1 MNALKSV
8 FNFLG
13 RFLTSTR
20 IVVTN
25 LITFIFLALVFIG
38 LISVFIPNER
48 SIDKEGKVVILN
60 PEGVLVDQEVQY
72 SDFQFSFGQ
81 VEQIQTRDL
90 IKLIQ
95 SISKDEDIPA
105 VLVDFSGL
113 SYSGP
118 TNLIKISQEIKKLS
132 ELKRVIAFSDRYTT
146 SSYLI
151 AAHADEIYIHQAGGF
166 DIQGIGGYRSY
177 SKSLYENLKMKV
189 YNYSQGDY
197 KSAVEGLTRDSMSDF
212 DKKQRKALYDPI
224 WSKYKEIIAQA
235 RGISIDNVQNFAD
248 SYFDFIG
255 EAAFDNIDAGIEQ
268 DYLTGVKSF
277 PEFRSFMID
286 EFGKDESSDRETYNY
301 ISYQEYSSSMKEE
314 KEKSENIIS
323 VITAEGAIVEG
334 EISQGFAGSAGIA
347 RQIRK
352 AHEDDKT
359 KAIVFRVNSP
369 GGSIIASEI
378 IRDELLHAKN
388 KGKKVVVS
396 MGDYAASGGVYI
408 STPADYIFAH
418 PTTITGSIGVAIAF
432 LTTEDSLEYI
442 GISKDGV
449 QTSKFAGWTPEL
461 PVTKELDNIFNNLA
475 ERSYQRFLEVVS
487 ESRKKD
493 VSEINKIA
501 GGRVWIGT
509 DALQIEIIDE
519 LGDIDDAIEKAAALA
534 EISEYQLK
542 YSSSDVSFVETVLS
556 EIFGKLSLP
565 LEKIKFVKAS
575 ESVYKFLTELV
586 HFNKPSASMICKV
599 CIIETL

>member
-235 RGISIDNVQNFAD
+235 RGISKDNVQNFAD

-301 ISYQEYSSSMKEE
+301 ITYQEYSSSMKED

-323 VITAEGAIVEG
+323 VITAEGAIIEG

-378 IRDELLHAKN
+378 IRDELLQAKN

-509 DALQIEIIDE
+509 DALQIDIIDE
-519 LGDIDDAIEKAAALA
+519 LGDIDDAIGKAAALA

-565 LEKIKFVKAS
+565 LEKIKFVNAS
-575 ESVYKFLTELV
+575 ESIYKFLTELAP
-586 HFNKPSASMICKV
+586 FNEPSASMICKV
-599 CIIETL
+599 CIIETS

>member
-38 LISVFIPNER
+38 LISVFIPNDR

-118 TNLIKISQEIKKLS
+118 TNLIEISEEIQKLS

-235 RGISIDNVQNFAD
+235 RGISKEKVQNFAD
-248 SYFDFIG
+248 SYLDVIG
-255 EAAFDNIDAGIEQ
+255 EAAFDNIEAGIEQ
-268 DYLTGVKSF
+268 NYLTGVKSF
-277 PEFRSFMID
+277 PEFRSYMID

-301 ISYQEYSSSMKEE
+301 ITYQEYSSSMKED

-378 IRDELLHAKN
+378 IRDELLQAKN

-509 DALQIEIIDE
+509 DALQIDIIDE
-519 LGDIDDAIEKAAALA
+519 LGDIEDAIEKAAALA

-542 YSSSDVSFVETVLS
+542 YSSSDVSLVETVLS

-575 ESVYKFLTELV
+575 ESIYKFLTELAP
-586 HFNKPSASMICKV
+586 FNEPSASMICKV
-599 CIIETL
+599 CIIETS

>member
-235 RGISIDNVQNFAD
+235 RGISKDNVQNFAD

-277 PEFRSFMID
+277 PEFRSYMID

-301 ISYQEYSSSMKEE
+301 ITYQEYSSSMKED

-378 IRDELLHAKN
+378 IRDELLQAKN

-509 DALQIEIIDE
+509 DALQIDIIDE
-519 LGDIDDAIEKAAALA
+519 LGDIDDAIGKAAALA

-565 LEKIKFVKAS
+565 LEKIKFVNAS
-575 ESVYKFLTELV
+575 ESIYKFLTELAP
-586 HFNKPSASMICKV
+586 FNKPSASMICKV
-599 CIIETL
+599 CIIETS

>member
-13 RFLTSTR
+13 KFLTSTR

-38 LISVFIPNER
+38 LISVFIPNDR

-105 VLVDFSGL
+105 VLLDFSGL

-118 TNLIKISQEIKKLS
+118 TNLIKISEEIQKLS

-235 RGISIDNVQNFAD
+235 RGISKEKVQKFAD
-248 SYFDFIG
+248 SYFDAIG
-255 EAAFDNIDAGIEQ
+255 EAAFDNIEAGIEQ
-268 DYLTGVKSF
+268 NYLTGVKSF
-277 PEFRSFMID
+277 PDFRSYMID
-286 EFGKDESSDRETYNY
+286 EFGKDESSNRETYNY
-301 ISYQEYSSSMKEE
+301 ITYQEYSSSMKED

-352 AHEDDKT
+352 AHEDEKT

-378 IRDELLHAKN
+378 IRDELLQAKN

-432 LTTEDSLEYI
+432 LTTEDSLENP
-442 GISKDGV
+442 
-449 QTSKFAGWTPEL
+449 Q
-461 PVTKELDNIFNNLA
+461 
-475 ERSYQRFLEVVS
+475 
-487 ESRKKD
+487 
-493 VSEINKIA
+493 
-501 GGRVWIGT
+501 
-509 DALQIEIIDE
+509 
-519 LGDIDDAIEKAAALA
+519 
-534 EISEYQLK
+534 
-542 YSSSDVSFVETVLS
+542 
-556 EIFGKLSLP
+556 
-565 LEKIKFVKAS
+565 
-575 ESVYKFLTELV
+575 
-586 HFNKPSASMICKV
+586 
-599 CIIETL
+599 

>member
-301 ISYQEYSSSMKEE
+301 ITYQEYSSSMKED

-378 IRDELLHAKN
+378 IRDELLQAKN

-509 DALQIEIIDE
+509 DALQIDIIDE
-519 LGDIDDAIEKAAALA
+519 LGDIDDAIGKAAALA

-565 LEKIKFVKAS
+565 LEKIKFVNAS
-575 ESVYKFLTELV
+575 ESIYKFLTELAP
-586 HFNKPSASMICKV
+586 FNKPSASMICKV
-599 CIIETL
+599 CIIETS

>member
-1 MNALKSV
+1 M
-8 FNFLG
+8 
-13 RFLTSTR
+13 
-20 IVVTN
+20 
-25 LITFIFLALVFIG
+25 ITFIFLALVFIG

-235 RGISIDNVQNFAD
+235 RGISKDNVQNFAD

-301 ISYQEYSSSMKEE
+301 ITYQEYSSSMKED

-378 IRDELLHAKN
+378 IRDELLQAKN

-442 GISKDGV
+442 GISKDGF

-509 DALQIEIIDE
+509 DALQIDIIDE
-519 LGDIDDAIEKAAALA
+519 LGDIDDAIGKAAALA

-565 LEKIKFVKAS
+565 LEKIKFVNAS
-575 ESVYKFLTELV
+575 ESIYKFLTELAP
-586 HFNKPSASMICKV
+586 FNKPSASMICKV
-599 CIIETL
+599 CIIETS

>member
-197 KSAVEGLTRDSMSDF
+197 KSAVEGLTRDTMSDF

-235 RGISIDNVQNFAD
+235 RGISKDNVQNFAD

-277 PEFRSFMID
+277 PEFRSYMID

-301 ISYQEYSSSMKEE
+301 ITYQEYSSSMKED

-378 IRDELLHAKN
+378 IRDELLQAKN

-509 DALQIEIIDE
+509 DALQIDIIDE
-519 LGDIDDAIEKAAALA
+519 LGDIDDAIGKAAALA

-565 LEKIKFVKAS
+565 LEKIKFVNAS
-575 ESVYKFLTELV
+575 ESIYKFLTELAP
-586 HFNKPSASMICKV
+586 FNKPSASMICKV
-599 CIIETL
+599 CIIETS

>member
-235 RGISIDNVQNFAD
+235 RGFSKDNVQNFAD

-301 ISYQEYSSSMKEE
+301 ITYQEYSSSMKED

-378 IRDELLHAKN
+378 IRDELLQAKN

-509 DALQIEIIDE
+509 DALQIDIIDE
-519 LGDIDDAIEKAAALA
+519 LGDIDDAIGKAAALA

-575 ESVYKFLTELV
+575 ESIYKFLTELAP
-586 HFNKPSASMICKV
+586 FNKPSASMICKV
-599 CIIETL
+599 CIIETS

>member
-1 MNALKSV
+1 M
-8 FNFLG
+8 
-13 RFLTSTR
+13 
-20 IVVTN
+20 
-25 LITFIFLALVFIG
+25 
-38 LISVFIPNER
+38 
-48 SIDKEGKVVILN
+48 
-60 PEGVLVDQEVQY
+60 DQEVKY

-118 TNLIKISQEIKKLS
+118 TNLIKISEEVQKLS
-132 ELKRVIAFSDRYTT
+132 ESKRVIAFSDRYTT

-235 RGISIDNVQNFAD
+235 RGISKEKVQNFAD
-248 SYFDFIG
+248 SYFDAIG
-255 EAAFDNIDAGIEQ
+255 EAAFDNIEAGIEKN
-268 DYLTGVKSF
+268 YLTGVKSF
-277 PEFRSFMID
+277 PEFRSYMID

-301 ISYQEYSSSMKEE
+301 ITYQEYSSSMKED

-378 IRDELLHAKN
+378 IRDELLQAKN

-461 PVTKELDNIFNNLA
+461 QVTEELDNIFNNLA

-487 ESRKKD
+487 KSRKKD

-509 DALQIEIIDE
+509 DALQIDIIDE
-519 LGDIDDAIEKAAALA
+519 LGDIEDAIEKAVALA
-534 EISEYQLK
+534 EISEYQVK

-575 ESVYKFLTELV
+575 ESIYKFLTELAP
-586 HFNKPSASMICKV
+586 FNKPSASMICKV
-599 CIIETL
+599 CIIETS

>member
-38 LISVFIPNER
+38 LISVLLPND
-48 SIDKEGKVVILN
+48 SSVDKEGKVVILN

-105 VLVDFSGL
+105 VLLDFSGL

-118 TNLIKISQEIKKLS
+118 TNLIKISEEIKKLS
-132 ELKRVIAFSDRYTT
+132 QIKRVIAFSDRYTT

-224 WSKYKEIIAQA
+224 WSKYKGIIAQA
-235 RGISIDNVQNFAD
+235 RGITKENVQNFAD
-248 SYFDFIG
+248 SYFDAIG
-255 EAAFDNIDAGIEQ
+255 EAAFDNIEAGIEQ

-277 PEFRSFMID
+277 PEFRSYMVD

-301 ISYQEYSSSMKEE
+301 ITYQEYSSLMKEE
-314 KEKSENIIS
+314 NEKSENIIS

-352 AHEDDKT
+352 AHEDEKT

-378 IRDELLHAKN
+378 IRDELLLAKD
-388 KGKKVVVS
+388 KGKKIIVS

-432 LTTEDSLEYI
+432 LTTEDSLDYI

-461 PVTKELDNIFNNLA
+461 PVTVELDNIFNNLA
-475 ERSYQRFLEVVS
+475 ERSYRRFLEVVS
-487 ESRKKD
+487 QSRKKD

-501 GGRVWIGT
+501 GGRVWIGS
-509 DALQIEIIDE
+509 DALQIGIIDE
-519 LGDIDDAIEKAAALA
+519 LGDIDNAIEKAAALA
-534 EISEYQLK
+534 EISEYQLE
-542 YSSSDVSFVETVLS
+542 YSSSDVSFVEIILS
-556 EIFGKLSLP
+556 EIIGKLSLP

-575 ESVYKFLTELV
+575 ESIYKFLTELAP
-586 HFNKPSASMICKV
+586 FNKPSASMICKV
-599 CIIETL
+599 CIIETS

>member
-235 RGISIDNVQNFAD
+235 RGISKDNVQNFAD

-277 PEFRSFMID
+277 PEFRSYMID

-301 ISYQEYSSSMKEE
+301 ITYQEYSSSMKEE

-378 IRDELLHAKN
+378 IRDELLQAKN

-509 DALQIEIIDE
+509 DALQIDIIDE
-519 LGDIDDAIEKAAALA
+519 LGDIDDAIGKAAALA

-565 LEKIKFVKAS
+565 LEKIKFVNAS
-575 ESVYKFLTELV
+575 ESIYKFLTELAP
-586 HFNKPSASMICKV
+586 FNKPSASMICKV
-599 CIIETL
+599 CIIETS

>member
-235 RGISIDNVQNFAD
+235 RGISKDNVQNFAD

-301 ISYQEYSSSMKEE
+301 ITYQEYSSSMKED

-323 VITAEGAIVEG
+323 VITAEGAIIEG

-378 IRDELLHAKN
+378 IRDELLQAKN

-509 DALQIEIIDE
+509 DALQIDIIDE
-519 LGDIDDAIEKAAALA
+519 LGDIDDAIGKAAALA
-534 EISEYQLK
+534 KISDYQLK

-565 LEKIKFVKAS
+565 LEKIKFVNAS
-575 ESVYKFLTELV
+575 ESIYKFLTELAP
-586 HFNKPSASMICKV
+586 FNKPSASMICKV
-599 CIIETL
+599 CIIETS

>member
-224 WSKYKEIIAQA
+224 WSKYKEIIAEA
-235 RGISIDNVQNFAD
+235 RDISKEKVQNFAD

-301 ISYQEYSSSMKEE
+301 ITYQEYSSSMKED

-378 IRDELLHAKN
+378 IRDELLQAKN

-509 DALQIEIIDE
+509 DALQIDIIDE
-519 LGDIDDAIEKAAALA
+519 LGDIDDAIGKAAALA
-534 EISEYQLK
+534 KISDYQLK

-565 LEKIKFVKAS
+565 LEKIKFVNAS
-575 ESVYKFLTELV
+575 ESIYKFLTELAP
-586 HFNKPSASMICKV
+586 FNKPSASMICKV
-599 CIIETL
+599 CIIETS

>member
-301 ISYQEYSSSMKEE
+301 ITYQEYSSSMKED

-378 IRDELLHAKN
+378 IRDELLQAKN

-509 DALQIEIIDE
+509 DALQIDIIDE
-519 LGDIDDAIEKAAALA
+519 LGDIDDAIGKAAALA
-534 EISEYQLK
+534 KISDYQLK

-565 LEKIKFVKAS
+565 LEKIKFVNAS
-575 ESVYKFLTELV
+575 ESIYKFLTELAP
-586 HFNKPSASMICKV
+586 FNKPSASMICKV
-599 CIIETL
+599 CIIETS

>member
-38 LISVFIPNER
+38 LISVLIPNER

-224 WSKYKEIIAQA
+224 WSKYKEIIAEA
-235 RGISIDNVQNFAD
+235 RDISKEKVQNFAD

-301 ISYQEYSSSMKEE
+301 ITYQEYSSSMKED

-378 IRDELLHAKN
+378 IRDELLQAKN

-509 DALQIEIIDE
+509 DALQIDIIDE
-519 LGDIDDAIEKAAALA
+519 LGDIDDAIGKAAALA
-534 EISEYQLK
+534 KISDYQLK

-565 LEKIKFVKAS
+565 LEKIKFVNAS
-575 ESVYKFLTELV
+575 ESIYKFLTELAP
-586 HFNKPSASMICKV
+586 FNKPSASMICKV
-599 CIIETL
+599 CIIETS

>member
-235 RGISIDNVQNFAD
+235 RGISKDNVQNFAD

-286 EFGKDESSDRETYNY
+286 EFGKDESSDKETYNY
-301 ISYQEYSSSMKEE
+301 ITYQEYSSSMKED

-378 IRDELLHAKN
+378 IRDELLQAKN

-509 DALQIEIIDE
+509 DALQIDIIDE
-519 LGDIDDAIEKAAALA
+519 LGDIDDAIGKAAALA
-534 EISEYQLK
+534 KISDYQLK

-565 LEKIKFVKAS
+565 LEKIKFVNAS
-575 ESVYKFLTELV
+575 ESIYKFLTELAP
-586 HFNKPSASMICKV
+586 FNKPSASMICKV
-599 CIIETL
+599 CIIETS

>member
-38 LISVFIPNER
+38 LISVLIPNER

-105 VLVDFSGL
+105 VLLDFSGL

-118 TNLIKISQEIKKLS
+118 TNLIEISEEIQKLS

-151 AAHADEIYIHQAGGF
+151 AAHADEIFIHQAGGF

-224 WSKYKEIIAQA
+224 WSRYKEIIAQA
-235 RGISIDNVQNFAD
+235 RGISKEKVQKFAD
-248 SYFDFIG
+248 SYFDAIG
-255 EAAFDNIDAGIEQ
+255 EAAFDNIEAGIEQ
-268 DYLTGVKSF
+268 NYLTGVKSF
-277 PEFRSFMID
+277 PEFRSYMID

-301 ISYQEYSSSMKEE
+301 ITYQEYSSSMKED

-378 IRDELLHAKN
+378 IRDELLQAKN

-442 GISKDGV
+442 GINKDGV

-509 DALQIEIIDE
+509 DALQIDIIDE
-519 LGDIDDAIEKAAALA
+519 LGDIDDAIGKAAALA
-534 EISEYQLK
+534 KISDYQLK

-575 ESVYKFLTELV
+575 ESIYKFLTELAP
-586 HFNKPSASMICKV
+586 FNKPSASMICKV
-599 CIIETL
+599 CIIETS

>member
-235 RGISIDNVQNFAD
+235 RGISKDNVQNFAD

-286 EFGKDESSDRETYNY
+286 EFGKNESSDRETYNY
-301 ISYQEYSSSMKEE
+301 ITYQEYSSSMKED

-378 IRDELLHAKN
+378 IRDELLQAKN

-509 DALQIEIIDE
+509 DALQIDIIDE

-542 YSSSDVSFVETVLS
+542 YSSSDVSFVETVLF

-565 LEKIKFVKAS
+565 LEKIKFVNAS
-575 ESVYKFLTELV
+575 ESIYKFLTELAP
-586 HFNKPSASMICKV
+586 FNEPSASMICKV
-599 CIIETL
+599 CIIETS

>member
-235 RGISIDNVQNFAD
+235 RGISKDNVQNFAD

-301 ISYQEYSSSMKEE
+301 ITYQEYSSSMKED

-378 IRDELLHAKN
+378 IRDELLQAKN

-509 DALQIEIIDE
+509 DALQIDIIDE
-519 LGDIDDAIEKAAALA
+519 LGDIDDAIEKGAALG

-565 LEKIKFVKAS
+565 LEKIKFVNAS
-575 ESVYKFLTELV
+575 ESIYKFLTELAP
-586 HFNKPSASMICKV
+586 FNKPSASMICKV
-599 CIIETL
+599 CIIETS

>member
-38 LISVFIPNER
+38 LISVLIPNER

-235 RGISIDNVQNFAD
+235 RGISKDNVQNFAD

-301 ISYQEYSSSMKEE
+301 ITYQEYSSSMKED

-323 VITAEGAIVEG
+323 VITAEGAIIEG

-378 IRDELLHAKN
+378 IRDELLQAKN

-509 DALQIEIIDE
+509 DALQIDIIDE
-519 LGDIDDAIEKAAALA
+519 LGDIDDAIGKAAALA

-565 LEKIKFVKAS
+565 LEKIKFVNAS
-575 ESVYKFLTELV
+575 ESIYKFLTELAP
-586 HFNKPSASMICKV
+586 FNKPSASMICKV
-599 CIIETL
+599 CIIETS

>member
-224 WSKYKEIIAQA
+224 WSKYKEIIAEA
-235 RGISIDNVQNFAD
+235 RDISKDNVQNFAD

-301 ISYQEYSSSMKEE
+301 ITYQEYSSSMKED

-378 IRDELLHAKN
+378 IRDELLQAKN

-509 DALQIEIIDE
+509 DALQIDIIDE
-519 LGDIDDAIEKAAALA
+519 LGDIDDAIGKAAALA
-534 EISEYQLK
+534 KISDYQLK

-565 LEKIKFVKAS
+565 LEKIKFVNAS
-575 ESVYKFLTELV
+575 ESIYKFLTELAP
-586 HFNKPSASMICKV
+586 FNKPSASMICKV
-599 CIIETL
+599 CIIETS

>member
-235 RGISIDNVQNFAD
+235 RGISEDNVQNFAD

-301 ISYQEYSSSMKEE
+301 ITYQEYSSSMKED

-378 IRDELLHAKN
+378 IRDELLQAKN

-509 DALQIEIIDE
+509 DALQIDIIDE
-519 LGDIDDAIEKAAALA
+519 LGDIDDAIGKAAALA
-534 EISEYQLK
+534 KISDYQLK

-565 LEKIKFVKAS
+565 LEKIKFVNAS
-575 ESVYKFLTELV
+575 ESIYKFLTELAP
-586 HFNKPSASMICKV
+586 FNKPSASMICKV
-599 CIIETL
+599 CIIETS

>member
-38 LISVFIPNER
+38 LISVLIPNER

-301 ISYQEYSSSMKEE
+301 ITYQEYSSSMKED

-378 IRDELLHAKN
+378 IRDELLQAKN

-509 DALQIEIIDE
+509 DALQIDIIDE
-519 LGDIDDAIEKAAALA
+519 LGDIDDAIGKAAALA

-565 LEKIKFVKAS
+565 LEKIKFVNAS
-575 ESVYKFLTELV
+575 ESIYKFLTELAP
-586 HFNKPSASMICKV
+586 FNKPSASMICKV
-599 CIIETL
+599 CIIETS

>member
-301 ISYQEYSSSMKEE
+301 ITYQEYSSSMKED

-378 IRDELLHAKN
+378 IRDELLQAKN

-509 DALQIEIIDE
+509 DALQIDIIDE
-519 LGDIDDAIEKAAALA
+519 LGDIDDAIGKAAALA

-575 ESVYKFLTELV
+575 ESIYKFLTELTP
-586 HFNKPSASMICKV
+586 FNKPSASMICKV
-599 CIIETL
+599 CIIETS

>member
-38 LISVFIPNER
+38 LISVLIPNER

-235 RGISIDNVQNFAD
+235 RGISKDNVQNFAD

-301 ISYQEYSSSMKEE
+301 ITYQEYSSSMKED

-378 IRDELLHAKN
+378 IRDELLQAKN

-509 DALQIEIIDE
+509 DALQIDIIDE
-519 LGDIDDAIEKAAALA
+519 LGDIDDAIGKAAALA
-534 EISEYQLK
+534 KISDYQLK

-565 LEKIKFVKAS
+565 LEKIKFVNAS
-575 ESVYKFLTELV
+575 ESIYKFLTELAP
-586 HFNKPSASMICKV
+586 FNKPSASMICKV
-599 CIIETL
+599 CIIETS

>member
-38 LISVFIPNER
+38 LISVFIPNNR

-118 TNLIKISQEIKKLS
+118 TNLIEISEEIQKLS

-197 KSAVEGLTRDSMSDF
+197 KSAVERLTRDSMSDF

-235 RGISIDNVQNFAD
+235 RGISKEKVQNFAD
-248 SYFDFIG
+248 SYFDVIG
-255 EAAFDNIDAGIEQ
+255 EAAFDNIEAGIEQ
-268 DYLTGVKSF
+268 NYLTGVKSF
-277 PEFRSFMID
+277 PEFRSYMID
-286 EFGKDESSDRETYNY
+286 EFGKDESSDRETYNH
-301 ISYQEYSSSMKEE
+301 ITYQEYSSSMKED

-378 IRDELLHAKN
+378 IRDELLQAKN

-449 QTSKFAGWTPEL
+449 QTSNFAGWTPEL
-461 PVTKELDNIFNNLA
+461 PVTEELDNIFNNLA

-509 DALQIEIIDE
+509 DALQIDIIDE
-519 LGDIDDAIEKAAALA
+519 LGDIEDAIGKAAALA

-575 ESVYKFLTELV
+575 ESIYKFLTELAPL
-586 HFNKPSASMICKV
+586 NKPSASMICKV
-599 CIIETL
+599 CIIETS

>member
-1 MNALKSV
+1 
-8 FNFLG
+8 
-13 RFLTSTR
+13 
-20 IVVTN
+20 
-25 LITFIFLALVFIG
+25 
-38 LISVFIPNER
+38 
-48 SIDKEGKVVILN
+48 
-60 PEGVLVDQEVQY
+60 
-72 SDFQFSFGQ
+72 
-81 VEQIQTRDL
+81 
-90 IKLIQ
+90 
-95 SISKDEDIPA
+95 
-105 VLVDFSGL
+105 
-113 SYSGP
+113 
-118 TNLIKISQEIKKLS
+118 
-132 ELKRVIAFSDRYTT
+132 
-146 SSYLI
+146 
-151 AAHADEIYIHQAGGF
+151 
-166 DIQGIGGYRSY
+166 
-177 SKSLYENLKMKV
+177 
-189 YNYSQGDY
+189 
-197 KSAVEGLTRDSMSDF
+197 
-212 DKKQRKALYDPI
+212 
-224 WSKYKEIIAQA
+224 
-235 RGISIDNVQNFAD
+235 
-248 SYFDFIG
+248 
-255 EAAFDNIDAGIEQ
+255 
-268 DYLTGVKSF
+268 
-277 PEFRSFMID
+277 MID
-286 EFGKDESSDRETYNY
+286 EFGKDELSDRETYNY
-301 ISYQEYSSSMKEE
+301 ITYQEYSSSMKED
-314 KEKSENIIS
+314 KEKSENKIS

-378 IRDELLHAKN
+378 IRDELLQAKN

-432 LTTEDSLEYI
+432 STIEDSLEYI

-461 PVTKELDNIFNNLA
+461 PVTEELDNIFNNLA

-509 DALQIEIIDE
+509 DALQIDIIDE
-519 LGDIDDAIEKAAALA
+519 LGDIDDAIEKAVALA

-565 LEKIKFVKAS
+565 LEKIKFVGAS
-575 ESVYKFLTELV
+575 ESIYKFLT
-586 HFNKPSASMICKV
+586 
-599 CIIETL
+599 

>member
-151 AAHADEIYIHQAGGF
+151 AAHADEIYVHQAGGF

-235 RGISIDNVQNFAD
+235 RGISKDNVQNFAD

-301 ISYQEYSSSMKEE
+301 ITYQEYSSSMKED

-323 VITAEGAIVEG
+323 VITAEGAIIEG

-378 IRDELLHAKN
+378 IRDELLQAKN

-509 DALQIEIIDE
+509 DALQIDIIDE
-519 LGDIDDAIEKAAALA
+519 LGDIDDAIGKAAALA
-534 EISEYQLK
+534 KISDYQLK

-565 LEKIKFVKAS
+565 LEKIKFVNAS
-575 ESVYKFLTELV
+575 ESIYKFLTEFAT
-586 HFNKPSASMICKV
+586 FNKPSASMICKV
-599 CIIETL
+599 CIIETS

>member
-235 RGISIDNVQNFAD
+235 RGISKDNVQNFAD

-301 ISYQEYSSSMKEE
+301 ITYQEYSSSMKED

-323 VITAEGAIVEG
+323 VITAEGAIIEG

-378 IRDELLHAKN
+378 IRDELLQAKN

-509 DALQIEIIDE
+509 DALQIDIIDE
-519 LGDIDDAIEKAAALA
+519 LGDIDDAIGKAAALA

-565 LEKIKFVKAS
+565 LEKIKFVNAS
-575 ESVYKFLTELV
+575 ESIYKFLTELAP
-586 HFNKPSASMICKV
+586 FNKPSASMICKV
-599 CIIETL
+599 CIIETS

>member
-38 LISVFIPNER
+38 LISVFIPNDR

-105 VLVDFSGL
+105 VLLDFSGL

-118 TNLIKISQEIKKLS
+118 TNLIEISEEIQKLS

-235 RGISIDNVQNFAD
+235 RGISKEKVQKFAD
-248 SYFDFIG
+248 SYFDAIG
-255 EAAFDNIDAGIEQ
+255 EAAFDNIEAGIEQ
-268 DYLTGVKSF
+268 NYLTGVKSF
-277 PEFRSFMID
+277 PEFRSYMID

-301 ISYQEYSSSMKEE
+301 ITYQEYSSSMKED

-352 AHEDDKT
+352 AHEDEKT

-378 IRDELLHAKN
+378 IRDELLQAKN

-461 PVTKELDNIFNNLA
+461 PVTEELDNIFNNLA

-509 DALQIEIIDE
+509 DALQIDIIDE
-519 LGDIDDAIEKAAALA
+519 LGDIDDAIGKAAALA

-575 ESVYKFLTELV
+575 ESIYKFLTELAP
-586 HFNKPSASMICKV
+586 FNKPSASMICEV
-599 CIIETL
+599 CIIETS

>member
-38 LISVFIPNER
+38 LISVFIPNNR

-118 TNLIKISQEIKKLS
+118 TNLIEISEEIQKLS

-151 AAHADEIYIHQAGGF
+151 AAHADEIYVHQAGGF

-197 KSAVEGLTRDSMSDF
+197 KSAVERLTRDSMSDF

-235 RGISIDNVQNFAD
+235 RGISKEKVQNFAD
-248 SYFDFIG
+248 SYLDVIG
-255 EAAFDNIDAGIEQ
+255 EAAFDNIEAGIEQ
-268 DYLTGVKSF
+268 NYLTGVKSF
-277 PEFRSFMID
+277 PEFRSYMID

-301 ISYQEYSSSMKEE
+301 ITYQEYSSSMKED

-378 IRDELLHAKN
+378 IRDELLQAKN

-509 DALQIEIIDE
+509 DALQIDIIDE
-519 LGDIDDAIEKAAALA
+519 LGDIDDAIGKAAALA

-575 ESVYKFLTELV
+575 ESIYKFLTELAP
-586 HFNKPSASMICKV
+586 FNEPSASMICKV
-599 CIIETL
+599 CIIETS